1 MNLHTPI
8 CDLFGIEHPIFLAG
22 MGEVAYAKVCAA
34 VSEAGGFGTLGMVG
48 ASPERIRE
56 EMRAVRRLTPKP
68 FGVDLLA
75 ALPAQVNAAIDVIID
90 EGATA
95 FIAGLGVP
103 EPVIE
108 RCHRAGVKVMAI
120 CGKLSHALHA
130 EAAGCDAVV
139 AQGTEA
145 GGHTGAVA
153 GLALVPQ
160 IVDAVRIPVLAA
172 GSIVD
177 GRGLA
182 AALALGAQGVWMG
195 TRFIASVEARA
206 SLHFKQRIVAAEGT
220 DTVVTRC
227 YSGKPMR
234 VIRNSY
240 VEEWEQRGSEIQPFP
255 QQLIASGKAGVMSYM
270 RDEGTDPARTCLPAR
285 ESAESTKSCPRG
297 RSSNA
302 CWPRPLTPSR
312 DSNRCAAGPDLPP
325 HRNLPAGG
333 ETRLF
338 TPRAVRR

>member
-1 MNLHTPI
+1 MSLRTPI
-8 CDLFGIEHPIFLAG
+8 CDLFGIEHPVFLAG
-22 MGEVAYAKVCAA
+22 MGEVAYAEVCAA

-48 ASPERIRE
+48 ASPQRIRE
-56 EMRAVRRLTPKP
+56 EMRAVRKRTRKP

-75 ALPAQVNAAIDVIID
+75 ALPEQVMASIDVIID
-90 EGATA
+90 EGAAA

-120 CGKLSHALHA
+120 CGKVSHAQHA

-145 GGHTGAVA
+145 GGHTGGVA
-153 GLALVPQ
+153 GLALIPQ
-160 IVDAVRIPVLAA
+160 TVDAVRIPVLAA

-182 AALALGAQGVWMG
+182 AALCLGAQGVWVG
-195 TRFIASVEARA
+195 TRFIASHEARA
-206 SLHFKQRIVAAEGT
+206 ARAYKQRIVEAQGT

-234 VIRNSY
+234 VIRNAY
-240 VEEWEQRGSEIQPFP
+240 VEDWERRGAEIQPFP
-255 QQLIASGKAGVMSYM
+255 RQLVASAQAGVMAYA
-270 RDEGTDPARTCLPAR
+270 RDEGTDPARTCMPAGQGIGGIAEILPAKAIVER
-285 ESAESTKSCPRG
+285 LLAEAADTIGRLDALRRG
-297 RSSNA
+297 A
-302 CWPRPLTPSR
+302 
-312 DSNRCAAGPDLPP
+312 
-325 HRNLPAGG
+325 
-333 ETRLF
+333 
-338 TPRAVRR
+338 